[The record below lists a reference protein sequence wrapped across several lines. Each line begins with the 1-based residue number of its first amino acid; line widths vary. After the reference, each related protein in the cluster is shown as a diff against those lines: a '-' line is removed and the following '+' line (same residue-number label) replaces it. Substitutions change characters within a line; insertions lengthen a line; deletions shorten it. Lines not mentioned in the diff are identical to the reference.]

1 MYIYIKEILSFKS
14 VINEDIFKWKSVV
27 VIFFLFAIRTVVNL
41 IIFWQNGQ
49 AKAHHVEPLVAIVT
63 CNPILSSSSLTLEA
77 NVFINTIVVV
87 T

>member
-1 MYIYIKEILSFKS
+1 LYIYIKEILSLKS
-14 VINEDIFKWKSVV
+14 VINEDIFKRKSVV

-49 AKAHHVEPLVAIVT
+49 AEAHHMEPLVAIVT
-63 CNPILSSSSLTLEA
+63 GNPILSSTSLTLEA